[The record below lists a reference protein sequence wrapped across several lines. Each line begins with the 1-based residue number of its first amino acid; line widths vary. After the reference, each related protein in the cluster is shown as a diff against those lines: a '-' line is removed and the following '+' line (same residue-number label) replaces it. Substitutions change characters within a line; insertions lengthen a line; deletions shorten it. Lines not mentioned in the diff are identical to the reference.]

1 MTDTPETA
9 EWEPDEPDNATDTPA
24 DTPDEQPATPPEP
37 PPGMKYGASGK
48 LVNWDRTAD
57 LGKIAV
63 PTLAIGARYD
73 TMEPAQ
79 MERIAKGVKKGRYL
93 FCPNGSHLAMYD
105 DQQTYFAGLVDF
117 LTTLPK

>member
-1 MTDTPETA
+1 MP
-9 EWEPDEPDNATDTPA
+9 PDQWPDPVTRAFNKTNKKIYIPMQG
-24 DTPDEQPATPPEP
+24 PSEL
-37 PPGMKYGASGK
+37 GASGK

-79 MERIAKGVKKGRYL
+79 MERIAKSVVKGRYL
-93 FCPNGSHLAMYD
+93 FCPNGSHLAIYD
-105 DQQTYFAGLVDF
+105 DQKVYMGGIIDFIGDVDARRF
-117 LTTLPK
+117 